1 MNKKFLTEIRYYLVC
16 IDPVHIGT
24 GGYRLGSVDNTI
36 IREPH
41 NKLPK
46 IPGSSISGVVKSYY
60 PYVTGKE
67 EDWKCIISDGGC
79 GKPECNICYTFGY
92 SIKNDGKSQKGRA
105 QFFDAKI
112 IFFPI
117 FTTIGTKWITTAR
130 ILQEEKNITVEE
142 PPVDTAYSLRPVNT
156 SFVAVGW
163 LSLKLQNKQV
173 NIQETD
179 SSIKH
184 IMDNL
189 IIVNEDIFPFLV
201 NTNLEVRT
209 STSIDPKTG
218 TVKEGALFTYEA
230 IPRGTVLSMDITFF
244 EYGFEKNPD
253 RKDEAIKLLENSIN
267 QLSVIGLGGMNTR
280 GFGRVKPVKRWQR

>member
-1 MNKKFLTEIRYYLVC
+1 MENKFFHVSKYYLIC

-36 IREPH
+36 VREPH

-60 PYVTGKE
+60 PYITGKQA
-67 EDWKCIISDGGC
+67 DYNCLISDGGC
-79 GKPECNICYTFGY
+79 GKDECDICYTFGY
-92 SIKNDGKSQKGRA
+92 SVKNDGKSQKGRA

-112 IFFPI
+112 VFFPI
-117 FTTIGTKWITTAR
+117 FTTVGTKWITTAD
-130 ILQEEKNITVEE
+130 ILKQEKNIDVPQ
-142 PPVDTAYSLRPVNT
+142 PPVDTAYSLKPINT

-163 LSLKLQNKQV
+163 LSLKLENKKID
-173 NIQETD
+173 IQENDTNM
-179 SSIKH
+179 KH
-184 IMDNL
+184 VFDNL
-189 IIVNEDIFPFLV
+189 LVVNEDIFPFLV

-230 IPRGTVLSMDITFF
+230 IPRGTVLSMDISFF
-244 EYGFEKNPD
+244 EYSFNPNSQRKEK
-253 RKDEAIKLLENSIN
+253 ALKLLDDSIRL
-267 QLSVIGLGGMNTR
+267 LSVLGLGGMNTR
-280 GFGRVKPVKRWQR
+280 GFGRVKPIKR